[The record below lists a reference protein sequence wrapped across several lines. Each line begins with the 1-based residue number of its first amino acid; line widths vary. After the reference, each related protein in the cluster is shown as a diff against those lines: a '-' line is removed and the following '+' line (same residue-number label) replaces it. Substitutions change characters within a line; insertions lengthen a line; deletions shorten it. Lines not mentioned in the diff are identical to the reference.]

1 MGIRQQPQTVI
12 PTEQL
17 DSDVGDRVICG
28 IMMMPL
34 CNGWGWQPTQTASR
48 IHLRHK
54 QSVWAHWYAVLG
66 HIAAALHSYTQTS
79 WVRCWGT
86 ESLVESKWWHN
97 VILTQIYP
105 HTTTWVIF
113 WGTGTGSPMESKWW
127 HNVIVEAD
135 SPLKLLPA
143 SILDIYKVF
152 VQSCWAHWYAVH
164 GHLAAASNRHI
175 HTTWLICWGSGS
187 LVESKWCH
195 YVMVE
200 GDSHL

>member
-1 MGIRQQPQTVI
+1 MFEYIDMLSMGIRQQPQTVI

-86 ESLVESKWWHN
+86 ESLVESNDGIMSSLHRYTPTLLLGSYFGVLVLGRPWSQN
-97 VILTQIYP
+97 DGIMSLLRLTAP
-105 HTTTWVIF
+105 
-113 WGTGTGSPMESKWW
+113 
-127 HNVIVEAD
+127 
-135 SPLKLLPA
+135 
-143 SILDIYKVF
+143 
-152 VQSCWAHWYAVH
+152 
-164 GHLAAASNRHI
+164 SNCYLHP
-175 HTTWLICWGSGS
+175 S
-187 LVESKWCH
+187 
-195 YVMVE
+195 
-200 GDSHL
+200 